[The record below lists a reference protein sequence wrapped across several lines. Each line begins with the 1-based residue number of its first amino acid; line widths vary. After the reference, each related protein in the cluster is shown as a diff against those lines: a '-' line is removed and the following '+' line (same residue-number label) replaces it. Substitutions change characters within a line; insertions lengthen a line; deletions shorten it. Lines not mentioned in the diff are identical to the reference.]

1 MAALPYSE
9 AGRNDSEA
17 AYYADANRL
26 TLSSIE
32 NAEMPLLNILRAQ
45 ASTAR
50 KLKYETIML
59 KVSGEALQVSDL
71 M

>member
-32 NAEMPLLNILRAQ
+32 NAEMPLRNILRAQ